1 MNEDIRKMID
11 KVKNVDLITES
22 VMDAIGFL
30 YQNYPILSEIGSPQ
44 EYLQYINLIFPNSKV
59 KEILYHGSNVENI
72 DKFRAGP
79 GSFGT
84 GVYLQTKHGQYHTGT
99 FGKHV
104 YSVIINTKQPYT
116 FYSSFKGTDG
126 VLNNLWLQLRDKHEK
141 SNTLEDLKDDFANE
155 IRSQGYDSLKIQIND
170 TKYSDK
176 DEFFY
181 LIYDPDNTHI
191 LGGNKDI
198 EGFKNFKQSKI

>member
-11 KVKNVDLITES
+11 KVKNINLVNES
-22 VMDAIGFL
+22 VMDGINFV

-44 EYLQYINLIFPNSKV
+44 EYSQYVNSIFPNSKI
-59 KEILYHGSNVENI
+59 KEILYHGSNAENI

-84 GVYLQTKHGQYHTGT
+84 GVYLQTKHGAYRTST
-99 FGKHV
+99 FGKNV
-104 YSVIINTKQPYT
+104 YSAIINCTKPFY
-116 FYSSFKGTDG
+116 FYSSFKGHDG

-155 IRSQGYDSLKIQIND
+155 IRSQGYDCLKIQISD
-170 TKYSDK
+170 TQYSDE

-181 LIYDPDNTHI
+181 LVYDPDDTHI
-191 LGGNKDI
+191 LGSDGDI
-198 EGFKNFKQSKI
+198 EGFRMFKQGKI